1 MGKKP
6 QKVHGLKMQFL
17 DHDLREEQ
25 RNERVANPHES
36 LPDIINRASK
46 NHDKVNPRS
55 PRLINHQ
62 IRCLLDGCFDYRF
75 CFFWRKM

>member
-1 MGKKP
+1 MGENPKK
-6 QKVHGLKMQFL
+6 VRGLKIQFL
-17 DHDLREEQ
+17 DQDLLEEH
-25 RNERVANPHES
+25 RSERVANPKES

-46 NHDKVNPRS
+46 NHGGIRAARV
-55 PRLINHQ
+55 LINQQ